1 MPEKVSITKTK
12 LDNLA
17 NAISAKSGEPL
28 NLTIDE
34 MEAAVNGIN
43 IGEENTLEGVK
54 VNGVELPIDNQK
66 KVNIPVVSEN
76 KVGVMTPSLMND
88 IYDNIDNKA
97 DKSEIPTTTSQLTND
112 SNFAVDSNYIH
123 TDNNFTTILKDKL
136 DGVASG
142 AEVNVQSDWN
152 VTDTSSDAFI
162 KNKPSIPA
170 STSDLVN
177 DSNFVSDANYV
188 HTDNNLTNAL
198 TTKLNGIAEGAEV
211 NVQSD
216 WNISDSSSDAFIKNK
231 PSIPTRVSDLTNDS
245 NYQTDTE
252 VETAITEALADI
264 VGFSVEIVN
273 SLPATGDAGIFYFVP
288 NSVEQN
294 NIYDEYL
301 YVNNAWE
308 KLGTTEI
315 DLSNYL
321 QKTDIAAWAKAPNK
335 PTYTAQEV
343 GALPD
348 TTVIPTKTSDL
359 TNDSGFIT
367 TSIYSGTC
375 ASAAEATT
383 KVVTCADFTDLEE
396 GSAIL
401 VNFNVTNTAAVADL
415 MLNVNNTGAKKIQYI
430 NNGTRG
436 NLSSAGYLK
445 ASTTYLFV
453 YDGTYWVAYFNYNTT
468 YSSMTDAEITAGTGT
483 TARTITPAR
492 LKTAVGTWAPVTS
505 VNNQTGDVSLSIPDS
520 TSDLTNDSG
529 FITSASLP
537 TKVSDLTNDSG
548 YITNSEEDDPVFTAS
563 AAYGIQSSDITNWN
577 NKSDFSGNY
586 NDLTNKPTIPTVPT
600 NVSAFT
606 NDAGYLTSYTE
617 TDPVFSASPAAGIT
631 SSDITSWNN
640 KVSDDK
646 TWNGVTLSSTTINAS
661 TKYYVPIKAQASSG
675 SGTANWIG
683 ANETPTAHEIARYD
697 ASSYLKSTTP
707 PANDNSTKVATT
719 AYVDAATPIIPT
731 NISSFTN
738 DSGYLTLAD
747 LPIYDG
753 AVI

>member
-43 IGEENTLEGVK
+43 IGEENVLEGVK
-54 VNGVELPIDNQK
+54 VNGVELPIDSQK
-66 KVNIPVVSEN
+66 KVNIPAVSQN
-76 KVGVMTPSLMND
+76 KAGVMTPALMNEFANV
-88 IYDNIDNKA
+88 INNLSLNKA
-97 DKSEIPTTTSQLTND
+97 NKSEIPTSTSQLAND
-112 SNFAVDSNYIH
+112 SNFAVDSNYVH
-123 TDNNFTTILKDKL
+123 TDNNFTTALKDKL

-162 KNKPSIPA
+162 KNKPSIP
-170 STSDLVN
+170 
-177 DSNFVSDANYV
+177 
-188 HTDNNLTNAL
+188 
-198 TTKLNGIAEGAEV
+198 TK
-211 NVQSD
+211 
-216 WNISDSSSDAFIKNK
+216 
-231 PSIPTRVSDLTNDS
+231 VSDLTNDS

-252 VETAITEALADI
+252 VETAITDALAGV
-264 VGFSVEIVN
+264 VGFSIEIVN
-273 SLPATGDAGIFYFVP
+273 SLPATGDAGVFYFVP
-288 NSVEQN
+288 NSGEQN

-367 TSIYSGTC
+367 
-375 ASAAEATT
+375 
-383 KVVTCADFTDLEE
+383 
-396 GSAIL
+396 
-401 VNFNVTNTAAVADL
+401 
-415 MLNVNNTGAKKIQYI
+415 
-430 NNGTRG
+430 
-436 NLSSAGYLK
+436 
-445 ASTTYLFV
+445 
-453 YDGTYWVAYFNYNTT
+453 
-468 YSSMTDAEITAGTGT
+468 
-483 TARTITPAR
+483 
-492 LKTAVGTWAPVTS
+492 
-505 VNNQTGDVSLSIPDS
+505 
-520 TSDLTNDSG
+520 
-529 FITSASLP
+529 SASLP

-586 NDLTNKPTIPTVPT
+586 NDLTNKPTIPSAGTSNPLMDGTASAGSASTYSKSDHVHPSDTTKVDKVTGKDLSTNDFTNELKTKLEGISNGAEVNVQADWDVTDTSSDAYIKNKPNIPSGVIVDSALSSTSENPVQNKVINTALADKVDKVTGKGLSTNDYTTDEKNKLAGIAAGAEVNVQSDWDVTDTSSDAFIKNKPTIPTVPT

-646 TWNGVTLSSTTINAS
+646 TWNGVTLDTSLAEMSNQS
-661 TKYYVPIKAQASSG
+661 CRVPFMWNVNGETSARMMV
-675 SGTANWIG
+675 ANKV
-683 ANETPTAHEIARYD
+683 PTASNIAIYD
-697 ASSYLKSTTP
+697 NSAYLNSTTP
-707 PANDNSTKVATT
+707 SANDNSTKVATT
-719 AYVDAATPIIPT
+719 AYVDAAIPTIPT

>member
-43 IGEENTLEGVK
+43 IGEENVLEGVK

-66 KVNIPVVSEN
+66 KVNIPAVSEN
-76 KVGVMTPSLMND
+76 KAGVMTPSIMND
-88 IYDNIDNKA
+88 IYNEIDSLYYSLLDTKA
-97 DKSEIPTTTSQLTND
+97 DKSEIPTKTSQLTND
-112 SNFAVDSNYIH
+112 SNFAVDSNY
-123 TDNNFTTILKDKL
+123 
-136 DGVASG
+136 
-142 AEVNVQSDWN
+142 
-152 VTDTSSDAFI
+152 
-162 KNKPSIPA
+162 
-170 STSDLVN
+170 
-177 DSNFVSDANYV
+177 V

-198 TTKLNGIAEGAEV
+198 ITKLNGIAEGAEV

-216 WNISDSSSDAFIKNK
+216 WNINDSSSDAFIKNK
-231 PSIPTRVSDLTNDS
+231 PSIPTKVSDLTNDS

-252 VETAITEALADI
+252 VETAITDALAGV
-264 VGFSVEIVN
+264 VGFSIEIVN
-273 SLPATGDAGIFYFVP
+273 SLPATGDAGVFYFVP
-288 NSVEQN
+288 NSGEQD

-321 QKTDIAAWAKAPNK
+321 QKTDIADWAKAPTK

-348 TTVIPTKTSDL
+348 TTTIPTKTSQL

-375 ASAAEATT
+375 ASAADDTT
-383 KVVTCADFTDLEE
+383 KVVTCADFTNLEE

-401 VNFNVTNTAAVADL
+401 VTFSTTNTAAVADL
-415 MLNVNNTGAKKIQYI
+415 MLNVNSTGAKKIQYI

-436 NLSSAGYLK
+436 NLNSAGYLK
-445 ASTTYLFV
+445 ASTTYLFI
-453 YDGTYWVAYFNYNTT
+453 YDGTYWIAYFNYNTT
-468 YSSMTDAEITAGTGT
+468 YSSMTDAEIAAGTGT
-483 TARTITPAR
+483 SARTITPAR

-577 NKSDFSGNY
+577 NKSDFSGDY

-606 NDAGYLTSYTE
+606 NDAGYITSYTE
-617 TDPVFSASPAAGIT
+617 TDPVFSASAAAGIT
-631 SSDITSWNN
+631 STDISNWNA

-646 TWNGVTLSSTTINAS
+646 TWNGVELDKIGTTYGSSSFIPGRTSTSATTAYQIEATTTPGSYKIAKWDNN
-661 TKYYVPIKAQASSG
+661 KYLY
-675 SGTANWIG
+675 
-683 ANETPTAHEIARYD
+683 
-697 ASSYLKSTTP
+697 STTP
-707 PANDNSTKVATT
+707 SANDNSTKVATT
-719 AYVDAATPIIPT
+719 AYVDAAIPTVPT